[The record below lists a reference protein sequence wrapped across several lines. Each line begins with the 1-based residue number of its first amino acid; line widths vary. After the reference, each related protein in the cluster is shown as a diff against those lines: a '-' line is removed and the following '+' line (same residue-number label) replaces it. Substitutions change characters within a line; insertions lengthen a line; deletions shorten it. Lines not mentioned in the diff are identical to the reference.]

1 MNENGE
7 IGVARYEARGTT
19 KRAVGPLHRA
29 AAFEMQK
36 LFFARDDAGSS
47 TAMKYPATPA
57 A

>member
-47 TAMKYPATPA
+47 TAMKYPATQA